1 MNINRLLG
9 IFIAITVLVWILVF
23 ALSPQLKYQKNSNI
37 NIPKLPEPSIDLEQ
51 LQKIEFNEVK
61 NNSLEIDIKD
71 TLPSAKEK
79 VNKID
84 FNLYVYKIGA
94 FGSSATISKDVK
106 SYNDAGFPALAV
118 LMVLAS
124 VIGAYYYLRVI
135 WYMYFDKATDRSVF
149 QVQSD
154 MRLVLSLNGVSVL
167 VLGIIPGWLLTLCI
181 NVIAKVY

>member
-94 FGSSATISKDVK
+94 FGSSVTISNVVK
-106 SYNDAGFPALAV
+106 SYNDAGFPAFTEQNKSNINL
-118 LMVLAS
+118 
-124 VIGAYYYLRVI
+124 
-135 WYMYFDKATDRSVF
+135 T
-149 QVQSD
+149 
-154 MRLVLSLNGVSVL
+154 NVL
-167 VLGIIPGWLLTLCI
+167 VGPFASQNDIKDNQEILNKIAGIEVGEVMAWNP
-181 NVIAKVY
+181 

>member
-23 ALSPQLKYQKNSNI
+23 ALSPQPKYQKNINI
-37 NIPKLPEPSIDLEQ
+37 NIPKLPEPSIDQKQ

-61 NNSLEIDIKD
+61 NNFIDIDVKD

-94 FGSSATISKDVK
+94 FGSSVTISNVVK
-106 SYNDAGFPALAV
+106 SYNDAGFPAFTEQNKSNINL
-118 LMVLAS
+118 
-124 VIGAYYYLRVI
+124 
-135 WYMYFDKATDRSVF
+135 T
-149 QVQSD
+149 
-154 MRLVLSLNGVSVL
+154 NVL
-167 VLGIIPGWLLTLCI
+167 VGPFASQNDIKDNQEILNKIAGIEAGEVMAWNP
-181 NVIAKVY
+181 